1 MGKKKSVVL
10 ITLISIVITVL
21 CAITLFPSFEIP
33 FRIDGTYKTWNP
45 VVKQY
50 DLGSEFGG
58 GYYTYYYP
66 EGVISASEYNSNY
79 ENLSDEQAKA
89 EYADEY
95 VQWKG
100 LYLEKAETSI
110 FDDEDT
116 ASVSTISS
124 EFKTQ
129 FAKAKDL
136 IISRF
141 EDRGYSSSR
150 VAVVDDYALRVELPA
165 SETNNAAV
173 FAAFANVGK
182 IELQKGGVVLEQL
195 EEADLTDFVKGFE
208 VGTKN
213 KAAYVEMKLTKEGKE
228 LISSIKGELSS
239 YSSASSSDSVTTL
252 DVVVGGEV
260 IMQIYSDFISDKN
273 EVISGYDIDY
283 IDVFESWGVL
293 LNSALKDGNSEISFK
308 DVSAESIRSFEP
320 AYGEN
325 ALTLLYIALGVI
337 LVLCIVLPIVFYRGY
352 GVSAMYSTLSY
363 LVVTAICFAFITKRT
378 FEVTTGSVLI
388 FLVGLLLVN
397 FFNAKIYGAAKAEV
411 QLGKTVESSIK
422 AAYKK
427 TLGGIIDVYAVAIIG
442 ALIFLTAV
450 SGVYTMAL
458 QALICLITGA
468 FCNLLWGRLI
478 NYLYMSAAKDK
489 YKYFHFAR
497 EDDDDE

>member
-45 VVKQY
+45 VVKQF
-50 DLGSEFGG
+50 DLSSEFGG

-79 ENLSDEQAKA
+79 ENFSDDAAKA
-89 EYADEY
+89 EYADDY

-124 EFKTQ
+124 EFKSE
-129 FAKAKDL
+129 FKKATDL

-165 SETNNAAV
+165 SEINYASV
-173 FAAFANVGK
+173 FASFANVGK
-182 IELQKGGVVLEQL
+182 IELQKGGVALEQL
-195 EEADLTDFVKGFE
+195 EEADLTDYVKGFQ
-208 VGTKN
+208 VGTRN

-228 LISSIKGELSS
+228 LISEIKGDLSS
-239 YSSASSSDSVTTL
+239 YDSSSSSDTVTTL

-293 LNSALKDGNSEISFK
+293 LNSALKDGAAEITFK
-308 DVSAESIRSFEP
+308 DVAAESIRTFEP

-337 LVLCIVLPIVFYRGY
+337 LVACIALPIVFQRGY
-352 GVSAMYSTLSY
+352 GVSSMYSTLSY
-363 LVVTAICFAFITKRT
+363 LVVVAICFAFITDRV
-378 FEVTTGSVLI
+378 FEISLGSVLI
-388 FLVGLLLVN
+388 FLLGLLLVN
-397 FFNAKIYGAAKAEV
+397 FLNAKIYNAVKAEV
-411 QLGKTVESSIK
+411 KLGKTVESSVK

-427 TLGGIIDVYAVAIIG
+427 TLGGIIDVYAIAIIG
-442 ALIFLTAV
+442 ALVFLSAV
-450 SGVYTMAL
+450 AGVYTMAL
-458 QALICLITGA
+458 QALICFITGA

-478 NYLYMSAAKDK
+478 NYLYMSATKDK
-489 YKYFHFAR
+489 YKYFHFVR